1 MFKDSTHNA
10 FVGKYSQLTVNKI
23 EISSDRLTQFFEL
36 MNKIS
41 LNNWWISLA
50 WIRVLGF
57 DNNLN

>member
-41 LNNWWISLA
+41 LNNW
-50 WIRVLGF
+50 
-57 DNNLN
+57 